1 MTKEKKHLVELK
13 NIGKIYDTNNLYT
26 IGIRHIDLGFDL
38 NEFVTIEGESG
49 SGKSTLL
56 NVIAANDTYEEGE
69 MFFKGTETS
78 HYSELEWDKYR
89 ERNISFI
96 FQDFNIVENL
106 TVLENVELALFYLE
120 DANKRKELATDLI
133 NKVGLAKQI
142 NQKTSKLS
150 GGEKQRTVIARA
162 LAKNSP
168 IILADEPTGNL
179 DSKSAMEIAAL
190 LKEVSKDKLVIVV
203 THNAEYF
210 DKYSTRKIVLHD
222 GGVVSDKPNNVKEEE
237 IPQIDIEIKEDK
249 KEKNRKN
256 VLWLGGLNY
265 KSRPKFTALMSAISV
280 TFSIALFFII
290 ALFSNRIIEPIRQT
304 VSENPIAGK
313 TIVKKVSSDNFSK
326 SEYDK
331 LLDEVHANFAF
342 KNSEFSEINITTD
355 ETDEYKSQ
363 NITCLYD
370 PYKHDLKEGE
380 AVMYLPYSLA
390 HYEGHLKKIF
400 NELNIGVK
408 KIKVKKM
415 LEQGKIRV
423 YFSKNTLYKYGL
435 NLKYTYSLMQ
445 FGNHNLKV
453 YKYAKGDGLK
463 PGEIRLI
470 NLKYW
475 AGDLSEVFLA
485 AFASQKFKII
495 NTEDTSVDKSIPGLA
510 VEMNSDDYEK
520 VFNKG
525 IPFGN
530 EVSLYYKNNKTASQR
545 TSSISGQYGLFKS
558 DEKVYKDKA
567 ADTFILNVLAYVG
580 LIVSGILLGILVS
593 IIFAK
598 NVGVLSGDFAIY
610 RTLGISRRDAKASL
624 YIQMLFIFLP
634 NIILL
639 PLVSLIATIIPNS
652 TLSFISPWNY
662 LIIEAIM
669 LAIVEIVAFRF
680 NKKIF
685 KTSIRKSLSRGSK

>member
-38 NEFVTIEGESG
+38 DEFVTIEGESG

-69 MFFKGTETS
+69 MYFNGTETS

-89 ERNISFI
+89 EKNISFI

-120 DANKRKELATDLI
+120 DATKRKELATDLI

-179 DSKSAMEIAAL
+179 DSKSAMEIATL
-190 LKEVSKDKLVIVV
+190 LKEVSKDRLVIVV

-210 DKYSTRKIVLHD
+210 DQYSTRKIVLHD
-222 GGVVSDKPNNVKEEE
+222 GGVISDKPNNVNDERSSN
-237 IPQIDIEIKEDK
+237 IEIETKERNTIK
-249 KEKNRKN
+249 SRKN
-256 VLWLGGLNY
+256 VFWLGGLNY

-290 ALFSNRIIEPIRQT
+290 ALFSNRIIEPIKQT
-304 VSENPIAGK
+304 VSETPIAGK
-313 TIVKKVSSDNFSK
+313 TIVKKVSSENFSK
-326 SEYDK
+326 VEYDK
-331 LLDEVHANFAF
+331 LLDSVHANFAF
-342 KNSEFSEINITTD
+342 KNNEFSEINIITD
-355 ETDEYKSQ
+355 EMDEYKSQ

-370 PYKHDLKEGE
+370 PYKHDLKEEE

-390 HYEGHLKKIF
+390 HYESYLKKIL
-400 NELNIGVK
+400 NELQIGIK
-408 KIKVKKM
+408 KIKIKKT

-435 NLKYTYSLMQ
+435 NLKYTYSPMQ

-453 YKYAKGDGLK
+453 YKYTKGEGLK

-485 AFASQKFKII
+485 AFASQKFKIV
-495 NTEDTSVDKSIPGLA
+495 NTEDNTIDKSIPGLA
-510 VEMNSDDYEK
+510 VEMNSEDYEK

-530 EVSLYYKNNKTASQR
+530 EVSLYYKNNKLAKQKTDA
-545 TSSISGQYGLFKS
+545 ISGQYGLFRS
-558 DEKVYKDKA
+558 DEKTYRDKA
-567 ADTFILNVLAYVG
+567 ADTFILNVLAYAG
-580 LIVSGILLGILVS
+580 LVVSGILLGILVS

-652 TLSFISPWNY
+652 TLSFISLWNY
-662 LIIEAIM
+662 LIIEVIM
-669 LAIVEIVAFRF
+669 LGIVEIVAFRF

>member
-38 NEFVTIEGESG
+38 DEFVTVEGESG

-69 MFFKGTETS
+69 MYFNGTETS

-89 ERNISFI
+89 EKNISFI

-120 DANKRKELATDLI
+120 DATKRKELATDLI

-179 DSKSAMEIAAL
+179 DSKSAMEIATL
-190 LKEVSKDKLVIVV
+190 LKEVSKDRLVIVV

-210 DKYSTRKIVLHD
+210 DQYSTRKIVLHD
-222 GGVVSDKPNNVKEEE
+222 GGVISDKPNNMNDERSSNIEVEAKERNTVKS
-237 IPQIDIEIKEDK
+237 
-249 KEKNRKN
+249 RKN
-256 VLWLGGLNY
+256 VFWLGGLNY

-290 ALFSNRIIEPIRQT
+290 ALFSNRIIEPIKQT
-304 VSENPIAGK
+304 VSETPIAGK
-313 TIVKKVSSDNFSK
+313 TIVKKVSSENFSK
-326 SEYDK
+326 VEYDK
-331 LLDEVHANFAF
+331 LLDSVHANFAF
-342 KNSEFSEINITTD
+342 KNNEFSEINIITD
-355 ETDEYKSQ
+355 EMDEYKSQ

-370 PYKHDLKEGE
+370 PYKHDLKEEE

-390 HYEGHLKKIF
+390 HYESYLKKIL
-400 NELNIGVK
+400 NELQIGIK
-408 KIKVKKM
+408 KIKIKKT

-435 NLKYTYSLMQ
+435 NLKYAYSPMQ

-453 YKYAKGDGLK
+453 YKYTKGEGLK

-485 AFASQKFKII
+485 AFASQKFKIV
-495 NTEDTSVDKSIPGLA
+495 NTEDNTIDKSIPGLA
-510 VEMNSDDYEK
+510 VEMNSEDYEK

-530 EVSLYYKNNKTASQR
+530 EVSLYYKNNKLAKQKTDA
-545 TSSISGQYGLFKS
+545 ISGQYGLFRS
-558 DEKVYKDKA
+558 DEKTYRDKA
-567 ADTFILNVLAYVG
+567 ADTFILNVLAYAG
-580 LIVSGILLGILVS
+580 LVVSGILLGILVS

-598 NVGVLSGDFAIY
+598 NVGVLSGDFAI
-610 RTLGISRRDAKASL
+610 

-652 TLSFISPWNY
+652 TLSFISLWNY
-662 LIIEAIM
+662 LIIEVIM
-669 LAIVEIVAFRF
+669 LGIVEIVAFRF